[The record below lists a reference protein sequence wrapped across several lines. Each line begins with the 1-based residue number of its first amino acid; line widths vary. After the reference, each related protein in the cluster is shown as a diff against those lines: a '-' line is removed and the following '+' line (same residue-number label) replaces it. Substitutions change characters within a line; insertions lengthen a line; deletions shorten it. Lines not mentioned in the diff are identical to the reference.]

1 MVNIYET
8 EGGKL
13 NALQDFE
20 EGCWVKVTAATMWE
34 MEPVAKKY
42 NIDIED
48 MRAALDEEEKSRI
61 VLEDDYTLV
70 LVDIPASEIQ
80 HEKKVYT
87 TIPLGLILAD
97 GAIITICSEDTPIL
111 NTFIKSHVRYF
122 STKKRTR
129 FVYQILLNSMTT
141 YQNVL
146 RSVDNRRL
154 AIEARI
160 GEEKEDEADL
170 VELHDLEST
179 LVYFETSLRAAG
191 MVIDRLRRYKH
202 IPQFPEDEDLLEDV
216 QVENRQ
222 AIEMATIY
230 REIIDGTSE
239 LMSNVINNRLNNTM
253 KYGCADDYI
262 RFVRNEC
269 RYDWY
274 AFWFYENG
282 IWHYMRSDISAVSV
296 YFMDPLEKTH
306 AVVFYSVLIFCLQK
320 SSVKPDDNDRGGVKA
335 WH

>member
-1 MVNIYET
+1 MRQVRYVVNIYET

-80 HEKKVYT
+80 HEKKV
-87 TIPLGLILAD
+87 GLILAD

-230 REIIDGTSE
+230 REIIDGTS
-239 LMSNVINNRLNNTM
+239 NTM
-253 KYGCADDYI
+253 KYLTSITLVMAVPTIISGLYGMNVNTGGMP
-262 RFVRNEC
+262 FGSLKMG
-269 RYDWY
+269 
-274 AFWFYENG
+274 FG
-282 IWHYMRSDISAVSV
+282 IICGLT
-296 YFMDPLEKTH
+296 FL
-306 AVVFYSVLIFCLQK
+306 LCLFILWILWRK
-320 SSVKPDDNDRGGVKA
+320 RML
-335 WH
+335 

>member
-1 MVNIYET
+1 MRQVRYVVNIYET

-170 VELHDLEST
+170 V
-179 LVYFETSLRAAG
+179 
-191 MVIDRLRRYKH
+191 VIDRLRRYKH

-253 KYGCADDYI
+253 KYLTSITLVMAVPTIISGLYGMNVNTGGMP
-262 RFVRNEC
+262 FGSLKMG
-269 RYDWY
+269 
-274 AFWFYENG
+274 FG
-282 IWHYMRSDISAVSV
+282 IICGLT
-296 YFMDPLEKTH
+296 FL
-306 AVVFYSVLIFCLQK
+306 LCLFILWILWRK
-320 SSVKPDDNDRGGVKA
+320 RML
-335 WH
+335 

>member
-160 GEEKEDEADL
+160 GEEKEGA
-170 VELHDLEST
+170 
-179 LVYFETSLRAAG
+179 
-191 MVIDRLRRYKH
+191 RRK
-202 IPQFPEDEDLLEDV
+202 V
-216 QVENRQ
+216 
-222 AIEMATIY
+222 
-230 REIIDGTSE
+230 
-239 LMSNVINNRLNNTM
+239 
-253 KYGCADDYI
+253 
-262 RFVRNEC
+262 
-269 RYDWY
+269 
-274 AFWFYENG
+274 
-282 IWHYMRSDISAVSV
+282 
-296 YFMDPLEKTH
+296 
-306 AVVFYSVLIFCLQK
+306 
-320 SSVKPDDNDRGGVKA
+320 
-335 WH
+335 

>member
-160 GEEKEDEADL
+160 GEEKEDEA
-170 VELHDLEST
+170 
-179 LVYFETSLRAAG
+179 
-191 MVIDRLRRYKH
+191 
-202 IPQFPEDEDLLEDV
+202 EDEDLLEDV

-253 KYGCADDYI
+253 KYLTSITLVMAVPTIISGLYGMNVNTGGMP
-262 RFVRNEC
+262 FGSLKMG
-269 RYDWY
+269 
-274 AFWFYENG
+274 FG
-282 IWHYMRSDISAVSV
+282 IICGLT
-296 YFMDPLEKTH
+296 FL
-306 AVVFYSVLIFCLQK
+306 LCLFILWILWRK
-320 SSVKPDDNDRGGVKA
+320 RM
-335 WH
+335 H

>member
-1 MVNIYET
+1 MLQIFKTIDGRLIEQEEIT
-8 EGGKL
+8 EGAWVHLVDPEKEEL
-13 NALQDFE
+13 NRI
-20 EGCWVKVTAATMWE
+20 AAELGIE
-34 MEPVAKKY
+34 MDY
-42 NIDIED
+42 LT
-48 MRAALDEEEKSRI
+48 AALDEEEKSRI

-87 TIPLGLILAD
+87 TIPLGLILAK

-111 NTFIKSHVRYF
+111 NTFINRHVRCF

-170 VELHDLEST
+170 IELHDLEST

-202 IPQFPEDEDLLEDV
+202 IPQYPEDEDLLEDV

-239 LMSNVINNRLNNTM
+239 LMSNVINNRLNNSMKFLTSITLVMAVPTIISGLYGMNVNTAGMPFASLTM
-253 KYGCADDYI
+253 G
-262 RFVRNEC
+262 F
-269 RYDWY
+269 
-274 AFWFYENG
+274 G
-282 IWHYMRSDISAVSV
+282 
-296 YFMDPLEKTH
+296 
-306 AVVFYSVLIFCLQK
+306 LICGLTFFLCLLILWILWRK
-320 SSVKPDDNDRGGVKA
+320 RML
-335 WH
+335 

>member
-222 AIEMATIY
+222 AIEMEVSDVHHT
-230 REIIDGTSE
+230 G
-239 LMSNVINNRLNNTM
+239 
-253 KYGCADDYI
+253 YGGSDDYL
-262 RFVRNEC
+262 RFVWYECEYRRN
-269 RYDWY
+269 
-274 AFWFYENG
+274 AFWLIEDG
-282 IWHYMRSDISAVSV
+282 IWYYLWTDISVMSV
-296 YFMDPLEKTH
+296 YFVDIV
-306 AVVFYSVLIFCLQK
+306 A
-320 SSVKPDDNDRGGVKA
+320 
-335 WH
+335 

>member
-8 EGGKL
+8 KGGKL

-253 KYGCADDYI
+253 KYLTSITLVMAVPTIMNVNTGGMP
-262 RFVRNEC
+262 FGSLKMG
-269 RYDWY
+269 
-274 AFWFYENG
+274 FG
-282 IWHYMRSDISAVSV
+282 IICGLT
-296 YFMDPLEKTH
+296 FL
-306 AVVFYSVLIFCLQK
+306 LCLFILWILWRK
-320 SSVKPDDNDRGGVKA
+320 RML
-335 WH
+335 

>member
-1 MVNIYET
+1 MKNIRIKYIRQVRHMVNIYET

-146 RSVDNRRL
+146 RSVD
-154 AIEARI
+154 
-160 GEEKEDEADL
+160 L

-253 KYGCADDYI
+253 KYLTSITLVMAVPTIISGLYGMNVDTI
-262 RFVRNEC
+262 GMPFGSMKMG
-269 RYDWY
+269 
-274 AFWFYENG
+274 FG
-282 IWHYMRSDISAVSV
+282 IICGLT
-296 YFMDPLEKTH
+296 FL
-306 AVVFYSVLIFCLQK
+306 LCLFILWILWRK
-320 SSVKPDDNDRGGVKA
+320 RML
-335 WH
+335 

>member
-160 GEEKEDEADL
+160 WSLHWSILRLLSVQQAWLLTGFADI
-170 VELHDLEST
+170 SIFRSSRKMKI
-179 LVYFETSLRAAG
+179 YLR
-191 MVIDRLRRYKH
+191 MYRSRTDRLLRWRR
-202 IPQFPEDEDLLEDV
+202 F
-216 QVENRQ
+216 
-222 AIEMATIY
+222 IE
-230 REIIDGTSE
+230 
-239 LMSNVINNRLNNTM
+239 RLSMVPVN
-253 KYGCADDYI
+253 
-262 RFVRNEC
+262 
-269 RYDWY
+269 
-274 AFWFYENG
+274 
-282 IWHYMRSDISAVSV
+282 
-296 YFMDPLEKTH
+296 
-306 AVVFYSVLIFCLQK
+306 
-320 SSVKPDDNDRGGVKA
+320 
-335 WH
+335 

>member
-1 MVNIYET
+1 
-8 EGGKL
+8 
-13 NALQDFE
+13 
-20 EGCWVKVTAATMWE
+20 
-34 MEPVAKKY
+34 
-42 NIDIED
+42 
-48 MRAALDEEEKSRI
+48 
-61 VLEDDYTLV
+61 
-70 LVDIPASEIQ
+70 
-80 HEKKVYT
+80 
-87 TIPLGLILAD
+87 
-97 GAIITICSEDTPIL
+97 
-111 NTFIKSHVRYF
+111 
-122 STKKRTR
+122 
-129 FVYQILLNSMTT
+129 MTT

-253 KYGCADDYI
+253 KYLTSITLVMAVPTI
-262 RFVRNEC
+262 
-269 RYDWY
+269 
-274 AFWFYENG
+274 
-282 IWHYMRSDISAVSV
+282 ISGLYGMNVDTGGMPFGSLKMGFGV
-296 YFMDPLEKTH
+296 ICGLTFL
-306 AVVFYSVLIFCLQK
+306 LCLFILWILWRK
-320 SSVKPDDNDRGGVKA
+320 RML
-335 WH
+335 

>member
-1 MVNIYET
+1 MRQVRYVVNIYET

-42 NIDIED
+42 NIDLED

-253 KYGCADDYI
+253 KYLTSITLVMAVPTIISGLYGMNVNTGGMP
-262 RFVRNEC
+262 FGSLKMG
-269 RYDWY
+269 
-274 AFWFYENG
+274 FG
-282 IWHYMRSDISAVSV
+282 IICGLT
-296 YFMDPLEKTH
+296 FL
-306 AVVFYSVLIFCLQK
+306 LCLFILWILWRK
-320 SSVKPDDNDRGGVKA
+320 RML
-335 WH
+335 

>member
-1 MVNIYET
+1 MVHIYET
-8 EGGKL
+8 DGGKL
-13 NALQDFE
+13 NTLQDYE
-20 EGCWVKVTAATMWE
+20 DGCWVKITAATMWE
-34 MEPVAKKY
+34 MEPVAKHFH
-42 NIDIED
+42 IDLDD
-48 MRAALDEEEKSRI
+48 MKAALDEEEKSRI

-97 GAIITICSEDTPIL
+97 GAIITVCGEDTPIL
-111 NTFIKSHVRYF
+111 NRFINSHVRFF

-129 FVYQILLNSMTT
+129 FVYQILLNTMTT

-160 GEEKEDEADL
+160 GEKKEEEADL
-170 VELHDLEST
+170 IELHDLEST

-191 MVIDRLRRYKH
+191 LVIDRLRRYKH
-202 IPQFPEDEDLLEDV
+202 IPQYPEDEDILEDV

-230 REIIDGTSE
+230 REIVDGTIE

-253 KYGCADDYI
+253 KYLTSI
-262 RFVRNEC
+262 TLV
-269 RYDWY
+269 
-274 AFWFYENG
+274 
-282 IWHYMRSDISAVSV
+282 MAVPTIVSGLYGMNV
-296 YFMDPLEKTH
+296 DTSGMPFASMKVGFGVICGLT
-306 AVVFYSVLIFCLQK
+306 FIICLVILWILWRK
-320 SSVKPDDNDRGGVKA
+320 KML
-335 WH
+335 